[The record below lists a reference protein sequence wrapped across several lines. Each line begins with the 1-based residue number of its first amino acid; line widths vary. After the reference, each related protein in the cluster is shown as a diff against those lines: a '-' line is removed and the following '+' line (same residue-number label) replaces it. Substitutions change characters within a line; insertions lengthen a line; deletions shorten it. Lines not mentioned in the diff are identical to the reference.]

1 MMTSDTNGRP
11 DTSHAGPLAGH
22 PLAFF
27 FLIAYAAAWLLWA
40 PVVLSETG
48 AGLVATQQGA
58 AAGGSQA
65 PVVNR
70 RVRASMLA
78 MPHLRAVDR

>member
-1 MMTSDTNGRP
+1 MSFFRRTSWPGALLDI
-11 DTSHAGPLAGH
+11 SIICV
-22 PLAFF
+22 
-27 FLIAYAAAWLLWA
+27 LILFLWA
-40 PVVLSETG
+40 SGVV
-48 AGLVATQQGA
+48 AVQQGA

-78 MPHLRAVDR
+78 MPHLRVVDR